1 MILFAFTNLETSYK
15 IWPMLK
21 TILINLL
28 KLAIA
33 GALLGWLLQSGKLDF
48 KLLATLKQ
56 HPVAVLMAVIISIAN
71 FWLVSY
77 RWKSILKARSTVDIP
92 MTGMLKITWIGQF
105 FSSVLPGS
113 VTGDLV
119 KLLYIQKFEK
129 NFSKQFLFASILID
143 RAMGLSGLILMVGIS
158 SLLFSGHILEN
169 APGMEPLL
177 KFNYV
182 LVLLV
187 VLSLGLFMYW
197 HDFIRGIFVKLEVK
211 LPRLFSRVI
220 SLWDDLVMI
229 KSRMLK
235 AVGLSIL
242 IQFLGVLV
250 FWSLIAPFVDG
261 KMDFI
266 QSLAFI
272 PLGLMTLALPVA
284 PSGLGVGHAIFQKL
298 FEFSGIDNG
307 ASLFNLYF
315 VVTLSVNVLG
325 VIPYLLSKRK

>member
-1 MILFAFTNLETSYK
+1 
-15 IWPMLK
+15 MLK
-21 TILINLL
+21 TILINVL

-33 GALLGWLLQSGKLDF
+33 VALLGWLLQSGKLDF
-48 KLLATLKQ
+48 KLLGTLKQ
-56 HPVAVLMAVIISIAN
+56 HPVAVIMAVVVSIIN

-92 MTGMLKITWIGQF
+92 LIGMLKITWIGQF

-113 VTGDLV
+113 VTGDFV
-119 KLLYIQKFEK
+119 KLLYIQKYEP

-143 RAMGLSGLILMVGIS
+143 RLMGLSGLILMVGMS

-169 APGMEPLL
+169 APAMEPLL

-182 LVLLV
+182 LVFLV
-187 VLSLGLFMYW
+187 VMSLGLFMYW
-197 HDFIRGIFVKLEVK
+197 HDFIRGIFVKLEAK
-211 LPRLFSRVI
+211 FLPSVFSRII

-229 KSRMLK
+229 KSRMIK
-235 AVGLSIL
+235 AVLLSIV
-242 IQFLGVLV
+242 IQFLGVV
-250 FWSLIAPFVDG
+250 IFWSLIAPFVDG

-325 VIPYLLSKRK
+325 VVPYLLSKRK

>member
-1 MILFAFTNLETSYK
+1 
-15 IWPMLK
+15 MLK
-21 TILINLL
+21 TIFINLL

-33 GALLGWLLQSGKLDF
+33 VALIWWLLQSGKLDF
-48 KLLATLKQ
+48 KLLGTLKQ
-56 HPVAVLMAVIISIAN
+56 HPIAVLIAVVVSIIN

-92 MTGMLKITWIGQF
+92 LTGMLKITWIGQF

-143 RAMGLSGLILMVGIS
+143 RLMGLSGLILMVGAS

-177 KFNYV
+177 KFNYI

-187 VLSLGLFMYW
+187 FVSLGLFMYW
-197 HDFIRGIFVKLEVK
+197 HDFIRGILVKLQAK
-211 LPRLFSRVI
+211 FLPALFSRII

-229 KSRMLK
+229 KSKMLK
-235 AVGLSIL
+235 AVLLSIVV
-242 IQFLGVLV
+242 QFFGVV
-250 FWSLIAPFVDG
+250 IFWSLIAPFVEG
-261 KMDFI
+261 RMDFI

-272 PLGLMTLALPVA
+272 PIGLMTLALPIA